1 MRAIHVNTST
11 AWGGLEQ
18 YTLYM
23 AQVFREAGV
32 NVSIMAVE
40 GSQLYVSAQA
50 QGFAM
55 IRAVRGKHLNLTNIW
70 RLRRAL
76 DRNTIVHSHT
86 RIDVWIASLACFGT
100 NAPHVHS
107 VHMVPSN
114 KRDPLHA
121 FIYGRVDAIVN
132 TSETHIDSIVRLFP
146 VEKSAVH
153 LIRHMRDPKTFTF
166 NSTARATYRES
177 WKVADSDI
185 VVGYL
190 ARIDPLKGTKEFAEA
205 ARLLPQNEHKM
216 ITFVVVG
223 EPTISK
229 NGTTGLPLY
238 ERSARTL
245 HEDLLSMANDE
256 ENRLIVRP
264 FTTDVAGIM
273 SAFDIFVLS
282 TYGEMYAL
290 TVLEAMMI
298 GLPVIGTNIDGTL
311 DQLADGRGLLIDSRS
326 SQAIANEVNDLAH
339 DPQKRTTLGERGREW
354 AVNEFDPAQV
364 APRWLSLYS
373 SVLQKRQ
380 PQ

>member
-18 YTLYM
+18 YTLYL

-32 NVSIMAVE
+32 RVTIMAVE
-40 GSQLYVSAQA
+40 GSQLYISAQA

-55 IRAVRGKHLNLTNIW
+55 IRASSGNHLNPTNIW

-86 RIDVWIASLACFGT
+86 RIDVWVSSLACFGT

-132 TSETHIDSIVRLFP
+132 TSETHVHSIVRLFP
-146 VEKSAVH
+146 VERSAVH

-166 NSTARATYRES
+166 NPTARASYRAS
-177 WKVADSDI
+177 WKVADNDI

-190 ARIDPLKGTKEFAEA
+190 ARIDPLKGTKEFAQA
-205 ARLLPQNEHKM
+205 AHLLPQSEYKN

-223 EPTISK
+223 DPTISR
-229 NGTTGLPLY
+229 NGTNGLPLY
-238 ERSARTL
+238 EHSSQSL
-245 HEDLLSMANDE
+245 HEELLSMANDE
-256 ENRLIVRP
+256 ESQLIVCP
-264 FTTDVAGIM
+264 FTTDVAGVM

-282 TYGEMYAL
+282 SYGEMYAL
-290 TVLEAMMI
+290 TVIEAMMI
-298 GLPVIGTNIDGTL
+298 GLPVIGTNLDGTQ

-326 SQAIANEVNDLAH
+326 SQAIDDAVNDLAH
-339 DPQKRTTLGERGREW
+339 DPQNRTTLGKRGREW
-354 AVNEFDPAQV
+354 AVNECDPVHV
-364 APRWLSLYS
+364 APQWLSLYS

-380 PQ
+380 SQ